1 MIGKDFNPWKHFDNY
16 YEQMFDDKSSDLPQW
31 PIKLWKVPVVSP
43 YFHHAHLLIAA
54 DCSAFS
60 CPTFHN
66 RLSKGKVALICCPDS
81 DFDIATKLGD
91 IFTNNEIA
99 SVTVV
104 KMEKSCCADL
114 TNFVFQAAKMSRLP
128 VPIQVT
134 NLFVNAE
141 DVTD

>member
-1 MIGKDFNPWKHFDNY
+1 MIGKEFNPWKHYDNY
-16 YEQMFDDKSSDLPQW
+16 HEQMFDDKSSDLPQW

-60 CPTFHN
+60 CPTFHDK
-66 RLSKGKVALICCPDS
+66 LSKGKVTLICCPDS

-91 IFTNNEIA
+91 IFSNNEIA

-104 KMEKSCCADL
+104 KMEKTCCADL
-114 TNFVFQAAKMSRLP
+114 TNFVFQAAKMSHLP
-128 VPIQVT
+128 VPTQVT
-134 NLFVNAE
+134 NLFVDAE
-141 DVTD
+141 DVTE

>member
-1 MIGKDFNPWKHFDNY
+1 M
-16 YEQMFDDKSSDLPQW
+16 
-31 PIKLWKVPVVSP
+31 VSP
-43 YFHHAHLLIAA
+43 YFHHANLLIAA

-66 RLSKGKVALICCPDS
+66 RLSKGKVTLICCPDS

-114 TNFVFQAAKMSRLP
+114 TNFVFQAAKMSHLP

-134 NLFVNAE
+134 NLFVDAE
-141 DVTD
+141 DVTE

>member
-66 RLSKGKVALICCPDS
+66 RLSKGKVTLICCPDS